1 LHVFQAGL
9 GANLANIRC
18 LGPETCRGRGG
29 TRLATFPDVA
39 LADIGDLNDLTSLI
53 IKAAIEVHRQL
64 GPGLL
69 ESAYLACL
77 SFELRTGGLDVQTQ
91 VGLPLVYKDVKLDCG
106 YRVDL
111 IVSRCV
117 VVEVKCVDQFA
128 PIHHAQLLT
137 YLKLTKCEVGLL
149 LNFKV
154 PVLKSGLK
162 RVLNTL
168 R

>member
-1 LHVFQAGL
+1 M
-9 GANLANIRC
+9 
-18 LGPETCRGRGG
+18 
-29 TRLATFPDVA
+29 A
-39 LADIGDLNDLTSLI
+39 LENIGDLNDLTSRI
-53 IKAAIEVHRQL
+53 IKAAIDVHCQL

-111 IVSRCV
+111 IVNGCV

-137 YLKLTKCEVGLL
+137 YLKLTNCEVGLL

-162 RVLNTL
+162 RVLNTC

>member
-1 LHVFQAGL
+1 
-9 GANLANIRC
+9 
-18 LGPETCRGRGG
+18 
-29 TRLATFPDVA
+29 
-39 LADIGDLNDLTSLI
+39 
-53 IKAAIEVHRQL
+53 VHRQL

-77 SFELRTGGLDVQTQ
+77 SFELRTAEMEVQTQ
-91 VGLPLVYKDVKLDCG
+91 IGLPLVYKDVTLECG

-111 IVSRCV
+111 IVNRCV